1 MRMANQHRLLALR
14 WRGIDRA
21 LSAAS
26 VTPGATPAA
35 SSNAGCRAINSK
47 ATAAEGF
54 APPLPAARPRRPG
67 MPLGAGSAMTT
78 TTVPTCRGNVRQL
91 ATSSRDFQ
99 EEEEMI
105 RDTVSKFAADVIGPR
120 VRDMDTESTMDPAVV
135 SGLFEHGL
143 MGVEAPEEF
152 GGSGL
157 NFMSACIVVEE
168 VAKVDP
174 AVAVL
179 VDIQNTLISNMLR
192 FWGSREL
199 QEKYFPKLCSG
210 SVSSFCLSEVG
221 SGSDAFSLSTKAT
234 LSPDGSYYTIEGE
247 KLWISNAEQAEL
259 FFVFANV
266 DPSKG
271 YKGITCFIVEK
282 GFGGIT
288 VGPKEDKLGIR
299 ASSTCPVTFS
309 GCEVP
314 ATNVLGEVGQGYRYA
329 IEILNEGRI
338 GIGAQMAG
346 LAEGCLSATVP
357 YLFERKQFGGFV
369 GDFQGMQHQ
378 VAQAA
383 TEVEAASA
391 LYRSAARMKEAGQ
404 PFVKEAA
411 MSKLYTSQA
420 RARQGGRTA
429 SKCVEWL
436 GGVGFT
442 KAFLAEKFYRDCK
455 IGAIYEGTSN
465 IQLSTIAK
473 ILRKDYAP

>member
-1 MRMANQHRLLALR
+1 MAFRVSHRPRSLVN
-14 WRGIDRA
+14 GIDRA
-21 LSAAS
+21 LSTVAAPS
-26 VTPGATPAA
+26 ATPASVKA
-35 SSNAGCRAINSK
+35 VSNPGRCCPGGRKWGRGSRFGPSSGLSPWN
-47 ATAAEGF
+47 TAALLGTRARHST
-54 APPLPAARPRRPG
+54 APPTKRCCGDA
-67 MPLGAGSAMTT
+67 
-78 TTVPTCRGNVRQL
+78 RQL
-91 ATSSRDFQ
+91 STSSRSFE

-105 RDTVSKFAADVIGPR
+105 RDTVSKFAEDVIAPR
-120 VRDMDTESTMDPAVV
+120 VREMDTESTMDPAVI

-143 MGVEAPEEF
+143 MGVEAPEEY

-157 NFMSACIVVEE
+157 NFMSACIVVQEI
-168 VAKVDP
+168 AKVDP

-179 VDIQNTLISNMLR
+179 VDIQNTLINNMLR
-192 FWGSREL
+192 FWGSKEL
-199 QEKYFPKLCSG
+199 QEKYSPRLCSG
-210 SVSSFCLSEVG
+210 AVSSFCLSEVG
-221 SGSDAFSLSTKAT
+221 AGSDAFSLSTRAA

-271 YKGITCFIVEK
+271 YKGITCFVVEK
-282 GFGGIT
+282 EFGGIT
-288 VGPKEDKLGIR
+288 IGPKEDKLGIR

-314 ATNVLGEVGQGYRYA
+314 AANVLGEVGHGYRYA

-338 GIGAQMAG
+338 GIGAQMTG
-346 LAEGCLSATVP
+346 LAQGCMASTVP
-357 YLFERKQFGGFV
+357 YLFERKQFGELV

-378 VAQAA
+378 VAQVA
-383 TEVEAASA
+383 TEIEAASA
-391 LYRSAARMKEAGQ
+391 LYQSAARMKEAGR

-411 MSKLYTSQA
+411 MAKLYTSQVA
-420 RARQGGRTA
+420 EKTA

-473 ILRKDYAP
+473 LLRKDHAP

>member
-1 MRMANQHRLLALR
+1 MRMAHHQQRLLALR
-14 WRGIDRA
+14 RRGIDRA
-21 LSAAS
+21 LSAAAS
-26 VTPGATPAA
+26 VTPAATPAA
-35 SSNAGCRAINSK
+35 TSNAGCRAINSK
-47 ATAAEGF
+47 ATAVGF
-54 APPLPAARPRRPG
+54 APPLRPECPRRVG
-67 MPLGAGSAMTT
+67 MQLGTGSAMTT
-78 TTVPTCRGNVRQL
+78 TAPTCCGNVRRL

-221 SGSDAFSLSTKAT
+221 SGSDAFSLATKAAP
-234 LSPDGSYYTIEGE
+234 SPDGSYYTIEGE

-282 GFGGIT
+282 GFGGVT
-288 VGPKEDKLGIR
+288 VGPKEEKLGIR

-338 GIGAQMAG
+338 GIGAQMVG

-411 MSKLYTSQA
+411 MSKLYTSQVA
-420 RARQGGRTA
+420 ERTA

-473 ILRKDYAP
+473 ILRKDFAP